1 MTISKTNK
9 EFLNY
14 YTSAAAVKVW
24 SEATQSLAPYTHDTS
39 SWDYDPIIQDISAII
54 ASSTSSAPF
63 LDMLEDYACNVP
75 HTWDAS
81 QGILTGD
88 LTPQQAG
95 DDHEQCVIDLIETKY

>member
-1 MTISKTNK
+1 MTQ
-9 EFLNY
+9 
-14 YTSAAAVKVW
+14 A
-24 SEATQSLAPYTHDTS
+24 LAPYTHDTS

-54 ASSTSSAPF
+54 ATSTSSAPF

-75 HTWDAS
+75 HTWYAS

-95 DDHEQCVIDLIETKY
+95 DDHEQCVLDLIETKY

>member
-1 MTISKTNK
+1 MILRLGLMIQSFKILV
-9 EFLNY
+9 ELY
-14 YTSAAAVKVW
+14 
-24 SEATQSLAPYTHDTS
+24 AT
-39 SWDYDPIIQDISAII
+39 
-54 ASSTSSAPF
+54 STSSAPF

-95 DDHEQCVIDLIETKY
+95 DDHEQCVLDLIETKY